1 MNEHRKFHV
10 PITFLADVDGTEPET
25 FRRLIFHEFA
35 ANGAKHLVLHSQM
48 MGSIMAHPDLAEKL
62 TKEILDEGLDWVDS
76 HAMSSRYWDL
86 NCIIPERFGQIVA
99 HRRLELAIAADMGVK
114 TMTIHLGNSF
124 APEDADESVKMQY
137 DNVCR
142 ALGELLPYAEKCG
155 VVVTIENIWTKL
167 NTPEMLWKIKGKF
180 DTPYLGLCYDAGHAN
195 YVAKGRDLQIPNDPE
210 VLEKMLPGIVNCHIH
225 DNDGLFDKN
234 FAPGTGNVD
243 WDHVASLLAKA
254 PRLACIQCETLPV
267 LLKES
272 VRDICDGMRK
282 IFGSLD

>member
-1 MNEHRKFHV
+1 MDEHRKFHV

-99 HRRLELAIAADMGVK
+99 HRRLELAIAADIGVK

-167 NTPEMLWKIKGKF
+167 NTPEMLWKIKSKF

-195 YVAKGRDLQIPNDPE
+195 YVAKGRNLQIPNDPE

-225 DNDGLFDKN
+225 DNDGLFDKH
-234 FAPGTGNVD
+234 FVPGTGNVD
-243 WDHVASLLAKA
+243 WEHVASLLAKA
-254 PRLACIQCETLPV
+254 PRLACVQCETLPV